1 MSTYSPVDPCSST
14 GRSPASASRSATRRV
29 VRRSALA
36 GSGCACRSRR
46 NAISSVSCRAR
57 NASRA
62 SVRSSPMPTI
72 PAEDK
77 FVLRELGDERV
88 YHAGQVAFT
97 GVHRPLPFIGG
108 TELEH
113 LGNDGELFSTAD
125 PPCYRLKV
133 THKLIN
139 LVPQRGNRSR
149 LTGHDIRVEPVP
161 GRAPLVV

>member
-46 NAISSVSCRAR
+46 KSISSVSCRAR

-62 SVRSSPMPTI
+62 SVRLSAMPTI
-72 PAEDK
+72 PAQDE

-88 YHAGQVAFT
+88 FYAGKVAFAA
-97 GVHRPLPFIGG
+97 VHGSLPLVGG
-108 TELEH
+108 SVFKD
-113 LGNDGELFSTAD
+113 LGGDRELFWTAE
-125 PPCYRLKV
+125 PPCYRLEV
-133 THKLIN
+133 A
-139 LVPQRGNRSR
+139 
-149 LTGHDIRVEPVP
+149 DE
-161 GRAPLVV
+161 